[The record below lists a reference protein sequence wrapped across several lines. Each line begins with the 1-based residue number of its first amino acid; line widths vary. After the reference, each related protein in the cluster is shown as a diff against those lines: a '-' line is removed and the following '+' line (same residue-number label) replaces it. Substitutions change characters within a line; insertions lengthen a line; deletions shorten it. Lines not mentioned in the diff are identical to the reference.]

1 MIGDAVLY
9 AANRATGD
17 AVAKVSRS
25 IGWYA
30 AGVLMLIVAAGLVL
44 TGIFWLLQSE
54 LGSVAA
60 ALVIAGAVGL
70 LGGASLA
77 VPSLIAAKE
86 KADEQREAEV
96 SPLADVSEEASQA
109 VDYFGAAR
117 VLLTAFVLGISAGR
131 TVKGR

>member
-44 TGIFWLLQSE
+44 TAIFWLLQSE

>member
-30 AGVLMLIVAAGLVL
+30 AGVLMLTVAVGLVL
-44 TGIFWLLQSE
+44 TAIFWLLQSE

-77 VPSLIAAKE
+77 VPSLIAARE
-86 KADEQREAEV
+86 KAEELREAEV
-96 SPLADVSEEASQA
+96 SPLADVSEEASEA

>member
-30 AGVLMLIVAAGLVL
+30 AGVLMLTVAVGLVL
-44 TGIFWLLQSE
+44 TAIFWLLQSE
-54 LGSVAA
+54 LGGVAA

-77 VPSLIAAKE
+77 VPSLIAARE
-86 KADEQREAEV
+86 KAEELREAEV
-96 SPLADVSEEASQA
+96 SPLADVSEEASEA

>member
-44 TGIFWLLQSE
+44 TAVFWLLQSE
-54 LGSVAA
+54 LGGVAA

-77 VPSLIAAKE
+77 VPGIIAAR
-86 KADEQREAEV
+86 EQAEELREAEV
-96 SPLADVSEEASQA
+96 SPLADVSEEASHA

-117 VLLTAFVLGISAGR
+117 VLLTAFVLGMSAGR

>member
-30 AGVLMLIVAAGLVL
+30 AGVLMLIVAVGLVL
-44 TGIFWLLQSE
+44 TAIFWLLQPE

-77 VPSLIAAKE
+77 VPSLIAARE
-86 KADEQREAEV
+86 KAEELREAEV
-96 SPLADVSEEASQA
+96 SPMADVSEEASQA